1 MIMHTVLVLTLISTI
16 LPVGIASAVGIANA
30 AFLEDYAH
38 TPTKK
43 SLNTI
48 LDFCKSNPDGNIA
61 KDLVNTS
68 KISDFY
74 EGYTCDDAAQEK
86 SWLDG
91 NHDNTTRIT
100 ILH

>member
-1 MIMHTVLVLTLISTI
+1 MHPFLMLMLISTI
-16 LPVGIASAVGIANA
+16 FPVSTVSA

-48 LDFCKSNPDGNIA
+48 LDYCQSNPDGNIA
-61 KDLVNTS
+61 SDLVNTS

-74 EGYTCDDAAQEK
+74 AEYSCDDAAQEK

-91 NHDNTTRIT
+91 DQSNTTTIT

>member
-1 MIMHTVLVLTLISTI
+1 MLISTV
-16 LPVGIASAVGIANA
+16 LPASVANA

-43 SLNTI
+43 SLNII
-48 LDFCKSNPDGNIA
+48 LDYCAANPDASIA
-61 KDLVNTS
+61 TDLVNTS

-74 EGYTCDDAAQEK
+74 AEYTCEDAAQEK
-86 SWLDG
+86 AWLDG
-91 NHDNTTRIT
+91 NQSNTTRIT

>member
-1 MIMHTVLVLTLISTI
+1 MHALLILMLISTA
-16 LPVGIASAVGIANA
+16 LPVSIANA

-48 LDFCKSNPDGNIA
+48 LDFCNSNPDGNIET
-61 KDLVNTS
+61 DLVNTS

-74 EGYTCDDAAQEK
+74 AGYTCDEAVQEK
-86 SWLDG
+86 SWLEG
-91 NHDNTTRIT
+91 NQSNTTRIT

>member
-1 MIMHTVLVLTLISTI
+1 MTI
-16 LPVGIASAVGIANA
+16 LPVSIAHA
-30 AFLEDYAH
+30 AFLEDYSD

-48 LDFCKSNPDGNIA
+48 LDYCQSNTDGNIA
-61 KDLVNTS
+61 TDLVNTS

-74 EGYTCDDAAQEK
+74 SDYTCDDAAQEK

-91 NHDNTTRIT
+91 NQTNTTRIT
-100 ILH
+100 MLH

>member
-1 MIMHTVLVLTLISTI
+1 MHTVLILMLISTI
-16 LPVGIASAVGIANA
+16 LPVSLAYAS
-30 AFLEDYAH
+30 FLEDYAS

-48 LDFCKSNPDGNIA
+48 LDYCQSNPDGNIA
-61 KDLVNTS
+61 TDLVNTS

-74 EGYTCDDAAQEK
+74 AGYTCDDAAQEK

-91 NHDNTTRIT
+91 NQSNTTKIT

>member
-1 MIMHTVLVLTLISTI
+1 VHTLLTLLLVSTI
-16 LPVGIASAVGIANA
+16 FPVSTVSA
-30 AFLEDYAH
+30 AFLEDYSH

-48 LDFCKSNPDGNIA
+48 LDFCQSNPDGNIA
-61 KDLVNTS
+61 IDLVNTS

-74 EGYTCDDAAQEK
+74 ADYTCEKAAQDK
-86 SWLDG
+86 AWLDG
-91 NHDNTTRIT
+91 NQSSSNTTIT

>member
-1 MIMHTVLVLTLISTI
+1 MHTVLILMLISTI
-16 LPVGIASAVGIANA
+16 LPVSIANA

-48 LDFCKSNPDGNIA
+48 LDYCQSNPGGSIA
-61 KDLVNTS
+61 TDLVNTS

-74 EGYTCDDAAQEK
+74 ADYTCDKAAEDK
-86 SWLDG
+86 AWLEG
-91 NHDNTTRIT
+91 NQSNTTTIT

>member
-1 MIMHTVLVLTLISTI
+1 MHTVLILTLIMTI
-16 LPVGIASAVGIANA
+16 LPVSIANA
-30 AFLEDYAH
+30 AFLEDYSD

-48 LDFCKSNPDGNIA
+48 LDYCQSNPDGNIA
-61 KDLVNTS
+61 TDLVNTS

-74 EGYTCDDAAQEK
+74 ADYTCDDAAQEK

-91 NHDNTTRIT
+91 NQTNTTRIT
-100 ILH
+100 MLH

>member
-1 MIMHTVLVLTLISTI
+1 MHTLLILTLIMTI
-16 LPVGIASAVGIANA
+16 LPVSIANA
-30 AFLEDYAH
+30 AFLEDYSD

-48 LDFCKSNPDGNIA
+48 LDYCQSNPDGNIA
-61 KDLVNTS
+61 TDLVNTS

-74 EGYTCDDAAQEK
+74 ADYTCDDAAQEK

-91 NHDNTTRIT
+91 NQTNTTRIT
-100 ILH
+100 MLH

>member
-1 MIMHTVLVLTLISTI
+1 MQTVLILMLVSTI
-16 LPVGIASAVGIANA
+16 LPVSIANA
-30 AFLEDYAH
+30 AFLEDYSE

-43 SLNTI
+43 SLNII

-61 KDLVNTS
+61 TDLVNTS

-74 EGYTCDDAAQEK
+74 ADYTCDDAAQEK

-91 NHDNTTRIT
+91 NQSNTTRIT

>member
-1 MIMHTVLVLTLISTI
+1 MQTVLVLMLVSTI
-16 LPVGIASAVGIANA
+16 LPVSIANA
-30 AFLEDYAH
+30 AFLEDYSE

-43 SLNTI
+43 SLDTI

-61 KDLVNTS
+61 TDLVNTS

-74 EGYTCDDAAQEK
+74 AGYTCDDAAQEK

-91 NHDNTTRIT
+91 NQSNTTRIT

>member
-1 MIMHTVLVLTLISTI
+1 MQTVLILMLVSTI
-16 LPVGIASAVGIANA
+16 LPVSIANA
-30 AFLEDYAH
+30 AFLEVYSE

-48 LDFCKSNPDGNIA
+48 LDFCKSNPDGSIA
-61 KDLVNTS
+61 TDLVNTS
-68 KISDFY
+68 KISGFY
-74 EGYTCDDAAQEK
+74 ADYTCDDSGQEK

-91 NHDNTTRIT
+91 NQSNTTRIT

>member
-1 MIMHTVLVLTLISTI
+1 MHTELILMLISTI
-16 LPVGIASAVGIANA
+16 LPVSFTYAS
-30 AFLEDYAH
+30 FLEDYAS

-48 LDFCKSNPDGNIA
+48 LDYCQYNPDGNIA
-61 KDLVNTS
+61 TDLVNTS

-74 EGYTCDDAAQEK
+74 AGYTCDDAAQEK

-91 NHDNTTRIT
+91 NQSNTTKIT

>member
-1 MIMHTVLVLTLISTI
+1 MHTVLVLMLISTI
-16 LPVGIASAVGIANA
+16 LPVGIANA
-30 AFLEDYAH
+30 AFLEDYVE

-48 LDFCKSNPDGNIA
+48 LDLCKSNPNGNIA
-61 KDLVNTS
+61 TDLVNTS

-74 EGYTCDDAAQEK
+74 AEYTCDDAAEEK

-91 NHDNTTRIT
+91 NQTNTTRIT

>member
-1 MIMHTVLVLTLISTI
+1 MQTVLILMLASTI
-16 LPVGIASAVGIANA
+16 LPVSIANA
-30 AFLEDYAH
+30 AFLEDYSE

-48 LDFCKSNPDGNIA
+48 LDFCRSNPDGNIA
-61 KDLVNTS
+61 TDLVNTS
-68 KISDFY
+68 KISDLY
-74 EGYTCDDAAQEK
+74 ADYTCDDAVEEK

-91 NHDNTTRIT
+91 NQSNTTRIT

>member
-1 MIMHTVLVLTLISTI
+1 MHPFLMLMLISTI
-16 LPVGIASAVGIANA
+16 FPVSTVSA

-48 LDFCKSNPDGNIA
+48 LDYCQSNPDGNIA
-61 KDLVNTS
+61 SDLVNTS

-74 EGYTCDDAAQEK
+74 AEYSCDDAAQEK
-86 SWLDG
+86 SWLEGDQS
-91 NHDNTTRIT
+91 NTTTIT

>member
-1 MIMHTVLVLTLISTI
+1 MHTVLILMLISTI
-16 LPVGIASAVGIANA
+16 LPVSVANA
-30 AFLEDYAH
+30 AFLEDYSD

-48 LDFCKSNPDGNIA
+48 LDYCNSNPDGNIRT
-61 KDLVNTS
+61 DLVNTS

-74 EGYTCDDAAQEK
+74 ADYTCDDAAQEK

-91 NHDNTTRIT
+91 NQSNATRIT

>member
-1 MIMHTVLVLTLISTI
+1 MHTLLMLMLISTI
-16 LPVGIASAVGIANA
+16 FPVSTVSA
-30 AFLEDYAH
+30 AFLEDYSA

-48 LDFCKSNPDGNIA
+48 LNYCQSNPGGNIA
-61 KDLVNTS
+61 NDLVNTS

-74 EGYTCDDAAQEK
+74 ADYTCDKAAQDK
-86 SWLDG
+86 AWLEG
-91 NHDNTTRIT
+91 NQSNSTTIT